1 MESKEYHALKEN
13 TRVLLINPDDNDDK
27 AVAYIIKRTHYSVRN
42 STPYIVSA
50 VKVER
55 LGKNNPYDNE
65 SMWKKLVGKET
76 EVHFSLVC
84 LLKV

>member
-1 MESKEYHALKEN
+1 MTYKEYSALKEN
-13 TRVLLINPDDNDDK
+13 TQVLLVNPVDGDDK
-27 AVAYIIKRTHYSVRN
+27 AVASIIKRTHYSVRN

-55 LGKNNPYDNE
+55 LGKNNPYGDE

-76 EVHFSLVC
+76 EVHFSLVR